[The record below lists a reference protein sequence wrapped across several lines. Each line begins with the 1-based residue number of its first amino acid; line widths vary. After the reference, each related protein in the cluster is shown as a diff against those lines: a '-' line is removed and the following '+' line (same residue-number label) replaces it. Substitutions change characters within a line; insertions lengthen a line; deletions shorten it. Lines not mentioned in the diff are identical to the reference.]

1 MGACTTAS
9 RDLAK
14 LGGAER
20 ARGHMCRLLAYLW
33 YCVGNSW
40 GTNLALNCLLS
51 TEHNMGRR
59 IFPKQQHLWP
69 PISQGRKAL
78 SSGVWMGEE
87 GTWSQEVGGKVSP
100 GVSQLF
106 SSLSQ
111 QCHQGAQMERGKHC
125 PRRASHKSK
134 GKVARDWIR
143 EVDIAQVADE
153 GSMNSLFPY
162 H

>member
-40 GTNLALNCLLS
+40 GTNLPLNCLLS
-51 TEHNMGRR
+51 TEHNMERR

-100 GVSQLF
+100 GFSQLF
-106 SSLSQ
+106 SSQPAVPLGGANGEGETLSKTGLPQ
-111 QCHQGAQMERGKHC
+111 VQ
-125 PRRASHKSK
+125 
-134 GKVARDWIR
+134 R
-143 EVDIAQVADE
+143 E
-153 GSMNSLFPY
+153 GG
-162 H
+162 

>member
-9 RDLAK
+9 RDPEK
-14 LGGAER
+14 LGEAER

-40 GTNLALNCLLS
+40 GTNLGLNCLFG
-51 TEHNMGRR
+51 TEHNMERR
-59 IFPKQQHLWP
+59 VFSKQQHLWP

-100 GVSQLF
+100 GFSQLF

-111 QCHQGAQMERGKHC
+111 QCHQGAQMERGENTVQDG
-125 PRRASHKSK
+125 PRTSPK
-134 GKVARDWIR
+134 GRWLGT
-143 EVDIAQVADE
+143 
-153 GSMNSLFPY
+153 GSGRLILLRWQMRVP
-162 H
+162 